1 MTLLHLIRHA
11 RSTWNTEGR
20 LQGQADP
27 PLDDIG
33 QQQVLALVEFLK
45 DEPFQAIYSSP
56 LMRARLTAEALAA
69 GRGLSVQFDSRLM
82 ERNLGE
88 WTGLNGEEARAR
100 IADFT
105 QHQSGDWRV
114 IGPPGGEGEAA
125 LMARAVAA
133 LTDILAS
140 HPEGQVAVVS
150 HGGTLRAYLL
160 HLFGLP
166 PESQHI
172 SFSFENTSFARVRMS
187 DGQIRFIGLG
197 ENRPQTTLHPLH
209 SAQSAM

>member
-27 PLDDIG
+27 PLDDTG
-33 QQQVLALVEFLK
+33 QQQVQALAEFLK

-56 LMRARLTAEALAA
+56 LKRARLTAEALAA
-69 GRGLSVQFDSRLM
+69 GRNLAVQFDARLM
-82 ERNLGE
+82 ERHLGE
-88 WTGLNGEEARAR
+88 WTGLNGEAARAE
-100 IADFT
+100 IVAFSEKN
-105 QHQSGDWRV
+105 QGGDWRV
-114 IGPPGGEGEAA
+114 IGPPGGEGEAE
-125 LMARAVAA
+125 LMARAAAA
-133 LTDILAS
+133 LSDITAA

-160 HLFGLP
+160 YLFGLP

-172 SFSFENTSFARVRMS
+172 SFSFENTSFARVRVL
-187 DGQIRFIGLG
+187 DGHVRFMGLG
-197 ENRPQTTLHPLH
+197 ENRPQTTPHPLGKH
-209 SAQSAM
+209 

>member
-33 QQQVLALVEFLK
+33 QQQVRALVEFLK
-45 DEPFQAIYSSP
+45 DEPFQAVYSSP
-56 LMRARLTAEALAA
+56 LTRARLTAEALAA
-69 GRGLSVQFDSRLM
+69 ARGLPVQFDARLM
-82 ERNLGE
+82 ERHLGD
-88 WTGLNGEEARAR
+88 WTGLNGDDARAR
-100 IADFT
+100 IAAF
-105 QHQSGDWRV
+105 SENPGGDWRV

-125 LMARAVAA
+125 LMARAAAA
-133 LTDILAS
+133 LADIIAA

-160 HLFGLP
+160 HLFGLL

-172 SFSFENTSFARVRMS
+172 SFSFENTSFARVRVL
-187 DGQIRFIGLG
+187 DGHVRFMGLG
-197 ENRPQTTLHPLH
+197 ENRPQTTQHPL
-209 SAQSAM
+209 QPR

>member
-1 MTLLHLIRHA
+1 MPLLHLIRHA

-33 QQQVLALVEFLK
+33 QAQVRALVEFLK
-45 DEPFQAIYSSP
+45 AEPFQAVYSSP
-56 LMRARLTAEALAA
+56 LQRARLTAEALAEA
-69 GRGLSVQFDSRLM
+69 RGLPVQFDARLM

-88 WTGLNGEEARAR
+88 WTGLSGEEARAQ
-100 IADFT
+100 IAAFNET
-105 QHQSGDWRV
+105 RGGDWRV
-114 IGPPGGEGEAA
+114 LGPPGGESEAA
-125 LMARAVAA
+125 LMARAAAA
-133 LTDILAS
+133 LADIIAA
-140 HPEGQVAVVS
+140 HPEGHVAVVS

-172 SFSFENTSFARVRMS
+172 SFSFENTAFARVRVL
-187 DGQIRFIGLG
+187 DGHVRFLGLG
-197 ENRPQTTLHPLH
+197 ENRPQTTPHPLQPR
-209 SAQSAM
+209 A